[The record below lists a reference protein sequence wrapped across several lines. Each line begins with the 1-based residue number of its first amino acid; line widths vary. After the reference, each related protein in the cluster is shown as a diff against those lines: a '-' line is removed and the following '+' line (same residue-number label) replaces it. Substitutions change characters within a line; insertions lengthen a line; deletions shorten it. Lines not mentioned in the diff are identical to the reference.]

1 MGFVTALRVLWR
13 HRLLVAA
20 WAVVSIAV
28 GVLMTYDVKGPTSF
42 SSRQYTVGLGSA
54 RALVDTPRSQ
64 VVDLGTKT
72 GADIGTLAARANL
85 LASLMTSSPLK
96 DEIAR
101 RSGLPDD
108 TLITPSTAAAGA
120 GGAAGATIA
129 ADSKTATTLK
139 ASVPTLDSGEIPII
153 AVETQA
159 PDPEVAAKVADQAI
173 AVLQEHLD
181 EVAGTEAV
189 PAGRRV
195 VVRELGQARSTV
207 ATRGPSKLLSG
218 IAAIFILLVGC
229 GAIVGF
235 TAGVRMWRSLSESEA
250 GPPSSPLPPAT
261 AADPETEANV
271 VPIDPEA
278 VGPRAPVPAAE
289 HAPVAPVTPVR
300 ADPTDD
306 AEAEE
311 ELPSVFSRMRARASG
326 R

>member
-28 GVLMTYDVKGPTSF
+28 GVLMTYQVKGPTGF

-101 RSGLPDD
+101 RTGVPDD
-108 TLITPSTAAAGA
+108 TLVTPSTASA
-120 GGAAGATIA
+120 GGAGAAAPTAGASGKDA
-129 ADSKTATTLK
+129 VTLK

-159 PDPEVAAKVADQAI
+159 PDPAVAAKLADQAI

-189 PAGRRV
+189 PVGRRV
-195 VVRELGQARSTV
+195 VVRELGKARSTV

-218 IAAIFILLVGC
+218 IAVIFIMLIGC
-229 GAIVGF
+229 GAIVAIS
-235 TAGVRMWRSLSESEA
+235 AGVRMWRSLSESES
-250 GPPSSPLPPAT
+250 GPPSAPLPPP
-261 AADPETEANV
+261 AAVDPETEATV
-271 VPIDPEA
+271 VPFDPEPS
-278 VGPRAPVPAAE
+278 GPRAPVRAAE
-289 HAPVAPVTPVR
+289 HAPVGPATGDAGSD
-300 ADPTDD
+300 ADA
-306 AEAEE
+306 AEG
-311 ELPSVFSRMRARASG
+311 PSMFSRMRVRQSG

>member
-101 RSGLPDD
+101 RAGIADD

-120 GGAAGATIA
+120 GGAAAATVS

-195 VVRELGQARSTV
+195 IVRELGQARSTV
-207 ATRGPSKLLSG
+207 ATRGPSKLLSA

-229 GAIVGF
+229 GAIVGI
-235 TAGVRMWRSLSESEA
+235 TAGVRMWRSLSESES
-250 GPPSSPLPPAT
+250 GPPSPPAV
-261 AADPETEANV
+261 AVDVAPEPEANV
-271 VPIDPEA
+271 VSLAPEA
-278 VGPRAPVPAAE
+278 AGPRPPVPTAE
-289 HAPVAPVTPVR
+289 HAPVSPAA
-300 ADPTDD
+300 ADPADD
-306 AEAEE
+306 AEVEE